1 MSDIFTD
8 NFKTTPYW
16 HDHVT
21 IPALTNTSLPKDTDI
36 CIVGAGF
43 TGLATALHLL
53 RAGKSVTIFD
63 AQKLGDG
70 ASGKNGGMI
79 GPSLH
84 KLGLDGLTSIYGANK
99 AHAILQEGI
108 NAIEYFKN
116 FIAEENI
123 QCDLA
128 MTGRFRGVNNQQE
141 LDSLARDCEK
151 LSILKG
157 FQYNL
162 IQHQDVQSEIGSTN
176 YYAGVTYGLDGGLHP
191 QKLLIALTQKIL
203 DLGGQI
209 FDQTQVTDIQTQ
221 ANNHR
226 ITTSKG
232 AFTAGQVV
240 IATNGYSKKFG
251 KPFLSHFY
259 NRVMP
264 ITSAMIATQQ
274 LPAELITRL
283 FPKAR
288 MHGGNHRLVQ
298 YYRPSPNGK
307 RVLFGARGVDFRDRA
322 DKNAKNLKTLLN
334 KIFPELIEV
343 KITHSWSGK
352 VAYTF
357 DHVPHL
363 GQHDGL
369 YYAMGYCGSGV
380 TRSLYLAKKLSM
392 QILGEENFQTEF
404 NSLNFQTKP
413 FYNGTPWF
421 LPFVIKWH
429 SFLDR
434 ISR

>member
-1 MSDIFTD
+1 MPNIFTND
-8 NFKTTPYW
+8 FKSTPYW
-16 HDHVT
+16 HDQVT
-21 IPALTNTSLPKDTDI
+21 PPALTNNPLPKDTDI

-43 TGLATALHLL
+43 TGLAIALHLL
-53 RAGKSVTIFD
+53 RAGKSVILFD

-84 KLGLDGLTSIYGANK
+84 KLGLDGLSSIYGANK

-108 NAIEYFKN
+108 NAINYFKT
-116 FIAEENI
+116 FIAEEKI
-123 QCDLA
+123 DCDLA

-141 LDSLARDCEK
+141 LDNLERDCEK

-157 FQYNL
+157 FEYQL
-162 IQHQDVQSEIGSTN
+162 IQPQDVRSEIGSSH

-203 DLGGQI
+203 NLGGQI
-209 FDQTQVTDIQTQ
+209 FDQTQVTDIQKLGNKHQ
-221 ANNHR
+221 
-226 ITTSKG
+226 ITTTKG
-232 AFTAGQVV
+232 SLIAGQVV
-240 IATNGYSKKFG
+240 IATNGYSKEFG

-264 ITSAMIATQQ
+264 ITSAMIATEP
-274 LPAELITRL
+274 LSSDTINRL
-283 FPKAR
+283 FPKRR

-298 YYRPSPNGK
+298 YYRPSPDGK
-307 RVLFGARGVDFRDRA
+307 RILFGARGVDFYDRA
-322 DKNAKNLKTLLN
+322 DKNGQNLKNLLN
-334 KIFPELIEV
+334 KIFPEVTDV
-343 KITHSWSGK
+343 KISHSWSGK

-392 QILGEENFQTEF
+392 QILGEENFQTKF
-404 NSLNFQTKP
+404 HSLNFQTKP
-413 FYNGTPWF
+413 LYNGTPWF

-429 SFLDR
+429 GFLDR
-434 ISR
+434 IS